1 MCVPAGVA
9 VSRPF
14 SLTLQAHALE
24 LHRVWLALL
33 AGSTAAMLA
42 WGWRAATDRVVVHE
56 HSASVQVG
64 ERVHRRTVTR
74 AHGGAVAVD
83 VLRERRIVAEFPRAA
98 GERLQPGQTAV
109 VQVGAASVPGV
120 VTDVDVDAR
129 ATRVVLYAGT
139 PEGEADPFA
148 GGDSVQV
155 DVAVGTAS
163 PLGFLAAGPGA
174 RHGASEPAR

>member
-1 MCVPAGVA
+1 VCVPAGVA

-74 AHGGAVAVD
+74 PRGGAVDVD
-83 VLRERRIVAEFPRAA
+83 VMRERRIVAEFSRAA
-98 GERLQPGQTAV
+98 GERLQPGQAAE
-109 VQVGAASVPGV
+109 VQVGGVRVAGV
-120 VTDVDVDAR
+120 VTDVDLGEH

-139 PEGEADPFA
+139 PEGEADPFV

-174 RHGASEPAR
+174 MHGTSEPAR